1 MKRKKANTGL
11 STIVSE
17 MLILAIVVIL
27 AGAFVVSLESNISYY
42 VKNKELSSIY
52 LWTAK
57 KDGWINFTVIHS
69 GGDPIALSG
78 RISFEYE
85 NGTLIRLPA
94 ELTYNNAS
102 SQPLTGEFSLT
113 QLKFGEHFQISVN
126 STALTNGTIHYIL
139 NSKSQILAE
148 VDEKI
153 ET

>member
-1 MKRKKANTGL
+1 MKRKKANIGL
-11 STIVSE
+11 STIVAE

-27 AGAFVVSLESNISYY
+27 ATAFVVSLHSNVSYY

-52 LWTAK
+52 LWTATK
-57 KDGWINFTVIHS
+57 NGWTNFTVIHS
-69 GGDPIALSG
+69 GGDPTDLSG
-78 RISFEYE
+78 RIYFEYE
-85 NGTLIRLPA
+85 NGTSIRLPA

-102 SQPLTGEFSLT
+102 SSLTGEFELT

-126 STALTNGTIHYIL
+126 STALTNGTIHYVL